1 MIQLVNQS
9 AEDRYALFQYTANE
23 LKMSEAIVEKDFWVC
38 FMLEVLF
45 EHSPYQEYFAFK
57 GGTSLSKSF
66 QLIERFSEDID
77 LILDWRKL
85 GYAIEEPLE
94 IRSNTAQERFKK
106 DMNAKC
112 EAFLKDEFIP
122 TMQQVLSTLC
132 PHEQFTFTIDEV
144 DPQTV
149 LVGYPKNYDDSA
161 IVKEIRLEIGPLA
174 AWTPVSNYDLHAY
187 VYDVP
192 DLPFE
197 TKSITVP
204 TVEVARTFWE
214 KATILHAEAHRPET
228 KPLPPR
234 YSRHYYDVYMMQ
246 RDANVCDAI
255 VENKALLEKV
265 IDFKQ
270 RFYRLNWAQYEKAL
284 NGELV
289 LVPTDGVSLKG
300 LKSDY
305 ESMQNMLFGAHPTFE
320 EILEALSA
328 LQARLNEVV

>member
-1 MIQLVNQS
+1 MIHLVNQS
-9 AEDRYALFQYTANE
+9 AEDRLALFQYTANE
-23 LKMSEAIVEKDFWVC
+23 LKISEAIIEKDFWVC

-45 EHSPYQEYFAFK
+45 EHSPYKEYFAFK

-94 IRSNTAQERFKK
+94 TRSNTAQERFKK
-106 DMNAKC
+106 EMNAKC

-122 TMQQVLSTLC
+122 IMQQVLVSLC
-132 PHEQFTFTIDEV
+132 PNEQFTFMIDET

-149 LVGYPKNYDDSA
+149 LVGYPKNYEDTA

-187 VYDVP
+187 VYDAP
-192 DLPFE
+192 DLPFQ

-228 KPLPPR
+228 KPLPAR

-246 RDANVCDAI
+246 RNPEMLAAI
-255 VENKALLEKV
+255 IENKMLLQKV

-270 RFYRLNWAQYEKAL
+270 SFYRLSWAQYDKAL
-284 NGELV
+284 EGELV
-289 LVPTDGVSLKG
+289 LVPTDAASIQG

-305 ESMQNMLFGAHPTFE
+305 ESMQNMLFGEYPTFE
-320 EILEALSA
+320 EILEALTT
-328 LQARLNEVV
+328 LQEKLNTLL

>member
-1 MIQLVNQS
+1 MIHLVNQS
-9 AEDRYALFQYTANE
+9 AEDRLALFQYTANE

-38 FMLEVLF
+38 FMLEALF
-45 EHSPYQEYFAFK
+45 EYSPYKDYFAFK

-77 LILDWRKL
+77 LIMDWRKL
-85 GYAIEEPLE
+85 NYALAEPLE
-94 IRSNTAQERFKK
+94 NRSNTAQDRFKK
-106 DMNAKC
+106 EINTRC
-112 EAFLKDEFIP
+112 ELFLKNEFIP
-122 TMQQVLSTLC
+122 TMQQVLEELC
-132 PHEQFTFTIDEV
+132 PKELFTLSIDAT

-149 LVGYPKNYDDSA
+149 LVGYPKNYEDTA

-174 AWTPVSNYDLHAY
+174 AWTPVSNYALHAY
-187 VYDVP
+187 VYDAP
-192 DLPFE
+192 DLPFD

-228 KPLPPR
+228 KPLPAR

-246 RDANVCDAI
+246 RNPDVMASI
-255 VENKALLEKV
+255 VENKALLQKV

-270 RFYRLNWAQYEKAL
+270 RFYRLSWAQYDKAL

-289 LVPTDGVSLKG
+289 LVPTDSATIAG
-300 LKSDY
+300 LKNDY
-305 ESMQNMLFGAHPTFE
+305 ESMKNMLFGEYPTFD
-320 EILEALSA
+320 EILEALTN
-328 LQARLNEVV
+328 LQVKLNNLL